1 MSGGPVRWNP
11 LTRLTLRQMLTL
23 PYIALVLGLAAAI
36 GGLSWHAGRQALDNL
51 SDQLLTE
58 TVNRIAQAVDR
69 HVSGSQAVLE
79 TAFPKGVAA
88 PGRLADALPALR
100 TRFWLATTVHRDPNN
115 YAYYG
120 DVDGQF
126 FGLWRF
132 SEDEAELRLRLQ
144 GQGPRTLA
152 RFTGIAGELRELQPE
167 PRVFEPR
174 ERPWFKV
181 GQGSEQH
188 SWTAVYID
196 FRTLELVAT
205 RARRVPDAQGQFRGV
220 VATDLSLQRVN
231 DFLRG
236 LKLSANGL
244 AFIVEPGGNLI
255 GVSRGDHLRTG
266 ADGKP
271 DRLQAEQ
278 HADALVVAT
287 YRAYRNLLQQHSAT
301 LPRTDVISGPDGRP
315 VQVAHARISDGA
327 GLDWVILVAVP
338 RRDFLGRVDDLFRD
352 SALVGGLAVLAV
364 LLIGAGVLAVVTR
377 DLAGLVRVT
386 EGVAAGQ
393 EVDTTAVQRHD
404 EIGALARSVAA
415 MQHQL
420 MHDRLTGLLNREA
433 MRRQID
439 ARLLRAEAASD
450 APAPFALLFID
461 LDRFKRINDS
471 LGHDVGDRVLC
482 EVAQRLRAALQPADQ
497 VARYAGDE
505 FLVLLDGVADAHGAE
520 QRALALQQ
528 QLARPL
534 EALAGSDDPHCGASI
549 GIARFPAD
557 GADVDGLLQRADED
571 MYRRKPGADRR

>member
-1 MSGGPVRWNP
+1 MSGAAVRWNP
-11 LTRLTLRQMLTL
+11 LARLTLRQMLTL
-23 PYIALVLGLAAAI
+23 PYIALVLGLAGAI
-36 GGLSWHAGRQALDNL
+36 GALSWHAGRQALDTL

-152 RFTGIAGELRELQPE
+152 RFTGIQGELRESKVE

-181 GQGSEQH
+181 GQGSAGQ

-205 RARRVPDAQGQFRGV
+205 RARSVADAQGHFRGV

-244 AFIVEPGGNLI
+244 AFIVEPGGQLI

-271 DRLQAEQ
+271 DRLLADQ

-287 YRAYRNLLQQHSAT
+287 HRAYRNLLQQHSDA
-301 LPRTDVISGPDGRP
+301 LPRTDVITGPDGRP

-352 SALVGGLAVLAV
+352 SALAGGLAVLAV

-386 EGVAAGQ
+386 QGVAAG
-393 EVDTTAVQRHD
+393 EAVDTAAVHRHD
-404 EIGALARSVAA
+404 ELGDLARSVAA
-415 MQHQL
+415 MQQQL

-433 MRRQID
+433 MRRHID
-439 ARLLRAEAASD
+439 ARLQRAAT
-450 APAPFALLFID
+450 APFALLFID

-482 EVAQRLRAALQPADQ
+482 EVAQRLLDARRPADQ
-497 VARYAGDE
+497 AARYAGDE
-505 FLVLLDGVADAHGAE
+505 FLMLLDGVADAAGAE
-520 QRALALQQ
+520 QHALALQQ
-528 QLARPL
+528 RLSQPL
-534 EALAGSDDPHCGASI
+534 QALAGSDDPCCGASI
-549 GIARFPAD
+549 GLALFPQH
-557 GADVDGLLQRADED
+557 GADVDSLLQRADED